1 MQPTRFSQPRPPR
14 FLVLRNSDSVD
25 EGFGWRSKSGRTVPL
40 GVMANRWQLTPPP
53 YLEHEK
59 ARFVQ
64 PNERLELQNNA
75 GRRKTHTP
83 CASPRRTSRAAKRA
97 GTPKDH
103 PKRAGIPKDHPK
115 GPQGS
120 PGPRG
125 PNDPP
130 RREPQGT
137 PNGQTSGNIQG
148 TPQGTPRKL
157 PGSPRSFQGVQKGNH
172 KTFSLCNRTSGDP
185 QGPSQGTPRKPQK
198 QVACAGKRAG
208 TPEDQSNGPKRI
220 LQDPTGSTKELQG
233 TPRVSNLK

>member
-1 MQPTRFSQPRPPR
+1 MLNCTTGGHGEPPAAGQTAGCSPPPSYLEHEKANVEGGVCWEYDMQPTRFSQPRPPR

-115 GPQGS
+115 
-120 PGPRG
+120 R
-125 PNDPP
+125 
-130 RREPQGT
+130 
-137 PNGQTSGNIQG
+137 
-148 TPQGTPRKL
+148 
-157 PGSPRSFQGVQKGNH
+157 
-172 KTFSLCNRTSGDP
+172 
-185 QGPSQGTPRKPQK
+185 SQGTPRAPKDPPRDPQ
-198 QVACAGKRAG
+198 
-208 TPEDQSNGPKRI
+208 GPLLGCFAWMI
-220 LQDPTGSTKELQG
+220 SY
-233 TPRVSNLK
+233 